1 MTGLQKVACAL
12 LLAMAIAAAVCIR
25 PADGSNGRPSE
36 GVTYAPYTV
45 QYGDTLWGI
54 AREHKPDG
62 ANTRDYMDKLKR
74 HNKGLTA
81 DIEPGDVIQLV
92 EEE

>member
-1 MTGLQKVACAL
+1 MTGLQKVACVL

-25 PADGSNGRPSE
+25 PADGA

-92 EEE
+92 EEEKQ

>member
-1 MTGLQKVACAL
+1 MTGLQKAACAL
-12 LLAMAIAAAVCIR
+12 LLAMAVAAAVCIR
-25 PADGSNGRPSE
+25 PADGA

-62 ANTRDYMDKLKR
+62 ANTRDYMDKLKQ

-81 DIEPGDVIQLV
+81 NIRPGDVIQLV
-92 EEE
+92 EEEKQ